1 MKLHFDVASC
11 VRATSKFSECTKCV
25 DAAPA
30 HIQIIDNIP
39 SFKVA
44 TGLEAAACLGACPT
58 EAFSLSDFSVTEF
71 FFTFLESKVRLIS
84 SNLNVPCIS
93 VLSIEHLISLALASE
108 TAITIDLNTYEEGSP
123 LLEHI
128 EDRIEEAN
136 FVLSSFSDKHL
147 NTNVEPVAR
156 VETLVLSS
164 EAKKEVETPSRR
176 DFLSKATSVKG
187 VVEHKQAF
195 DEAVDSEELQI
206 FGIDNSVIDKIKD
219 KTLTDKRKILF
230 TTLKR
235 IERPETFEVLAIED
249 ISFVS
254 QKFIGDSCTNCQIC
268 YRICPTGAL
277 SSNGRFSLINFDA
290 MLCVKCHLCHDVC
303 EPNAIQLQSGFE
315 IKEFFEPKQ
324 RTLASFTIKR
334 CNECGNNFTYT
345 GGEQA
350 CSRCM
355 LEEQEAMFL
364 HDNAKYM
371 KTQEE
376 EKEQEEKKQEERSK
390 RERGST
396 K

>member
-1 MKLHFDVASC
+1 MKLHFDLASC
-11 VRATSKFSECTKCV
+11 VRATSKVSECEKCV
-25 DAAPA
+25 LAAPES
-30 HIQIIDNIP
+30 IRMVENIP

-84 SNLNVPCIS
+84 PNFNVPCVS

-108 TAITIDLNTYEEGSP
+108 EAITLDLNSYKAGSH
-123 LLEHI
+123 LLELI

-136 FVLSSFSDKHL
+136 FVLSSFGDKHL
-147 NTNVEPVAR
+147 NTNLEAVAR
-156 VETLVLSS
+156 VEIDETEPDEES
-164 EAKKEVETPSRR
+164 EEETPSRR
-176 DFLSKATSVKG
+176 DFLTKATSVKG

-195 DEAVDSEELQI
+195 DDAVDAEEFQT
-206 FGIDNSVIDKIKD
+206 FEMDNSVIDKIKD
-219 KTLTDKRKILF
+219 KNLPDKRKILF
-230 TTLKR
+230 TALKR
-235 IERPETFEVLAIED
+235 ASVPESYEVLAQED
-249 ISFVS
+249 VSFVS
-254 QKFIGDSCTNCQIC
+254 QKFIDDSCTNCQIC

-277 SSNGRFSLINFDA
+277 SSNGKFSMINFDS

-303 EPNAIQLQSGFE
+303 EPNSIQLQSGFE

-350 CSRCM
+350 CPRCM
-355 LEEQEAMFL
+355 VEEEEAMFL
-364 HDNAKYM
+364 HDNARYLK
-371 KTQEE
+371 
-376 EKEQEEKKQEERSK
+376 
-390 RERGST
+390 GLDV
-396 K
+396 